1 MVIQIKI
8 NTGFV
13 KDGGRGSVWKN
24 IKLNDEQVNEFKL
37 KRDSLD
43 IDCELEDF
51 IVDDISTLV
60 EHEIENGLYGLFNYW
75 AVDLKLKSLDNKILV
90 RSKNMEILF
99 YVGMIMFGFYCLV
112 TEPIENVE
120 RDFGM
125 YGVRNEEDK

>member
-60 EHEIENGLYGLFNYW
+60 EHEIENGLYGLFNY
-75 AVDLKLKSLDNKILV
+75 
-90 RSKNMEILF
+90 
-99 YVGMIMFGFYCLV
+99 
-112 TEPIENVE
+112 
-120 RDFGM
+120 
-125 YGVRNEEDK
+125 